1 MKQGK
6 NTIVQCHGRV
16 SRSATIV
23 IAFLMK
29 VKKMTL
35 NEAYTFLKEK
45 RSRVKPNQGFWAQL
59 EQYEKELLGDQVDE
73 EKYLT
78 PTKN

>member
-1 MKQGK
+1 
-6 NTIVQCHGRV
+6 
-16 SRSATIV
+16 
-23 IAFLMK
+23 
-29 VKKMTL
+29 MTL
-35 NEAYTFLKEK
+35 HEAYTFLKEK